1 MGEIKG
7 FIKYDRLE
15 ISKENVDLRIKHFSE
30 FTKDLT
36 DDELKLQGARCMDC
50 GIPFCQSGCPVDNLI
65 PEWNDLVYKN
75 KWDDAA
81 KRLLSTNNFPEF
93 TGRVC
98 PAPCENS
105 CVLDINTPA
114 VTIKN
119 IEKSIIEKAFENGLI
134 SPKVPKYRS
143 GKNIAIVGSGP
154 AGLSAADQ
162 LNKLGHAITVFEKN
176 EVIGGLLALGI
187 PDFKLEKNIIERRIQ
202 FMLAEGVEFKTRI
215 EIGIDKTLSEL
226 KDEFDAI
233 ILCGGAEQPR
243 DLPIIGRALKGV
255 HYAMDFLKQQNRRNG
270 NIEFNDEEITAKDKN
285 VIVIGGGDTGSDCIG
300 TCIRQG
306 AKSVLNLELMPQSP
320 KVRSAENPWPE
331 WAFVDRVSTSHEEGC
346 KRVFSVLSKEF
357 IGSKNKIQKIKI
369 ARVEFENPDPKTGRR
384 NMVEIPD
391 SEFEVEADLVLLA
404 MGFTGPIKSNL
415 IDELDIKLTNRNN
428 IETDNNYMT
437 NIEGIFAAGDMRR
450 GQSLVV
456 WAINEGRAV
465 ATSVDDYLKSS
476 VKSFVKNGKLNAV
489 NS

>member
-1 MGEIKG
+1 MGEVKG
-7 FIKYDRLE
+7 FLKYDRLE
-15 ISKENVDLRIKHFSE
+15 LSKEDVDSRIVHFNE
-30 FTKDLT
+30 FTNELT
-36 DDELKLQGARCMDC
+36 EDELKLQGARCMDC

-75 KWDDAA
+75 KWDEAA

-119 IEKSIIEKAFENGLI
+119 IEKSIIEKAFNSGLI
-134 SPKVPKYRS
+134 SPKLPKLRT
-143 GKNIAIVGSGP
+143 GKKIAIVGSGP

-162 LNKLGHAITVFEKN
+162 LNKFGHSITVFEKN

-187 PDFKLEKNIIERRIQ
+187 PDFKLEKSIVKRRIQ
-202 FMLAEGVEFKTRI
+202 IMQAEGIEFKTKI
-215 EIGIDKTLSEL
+215 EIGVDKTLSEL
-226 KDEFDAI
+226 KNEYDSI

-270 NIEFNDEEITAKDKN
+270 NRDFSEEAISAKDKN
-285 VIVIGGGDTGSDCIG
+285 VVVIGGGDTGSDCIG
-300 TCIRQG
+300 TSIRQG
-306 AKSVLNLELMPQSP
+306 AKSVLNLELMPQLP
-320 KVRSAENPWPE
+320 NVRSVGNPWPE
-331 WAFVDRVSTSHEEGC
+331 WAFIDRVSTSHEEGC
-346 KRVFSVLSKEF
+346 KREFSVLSKEF
-357 IGSKNKIQKIKI
+357 IGSKNQIQKIKI
-369 ARVEFENPDPKTGRR
+369 VRVEFENPDPKTGLR
-384 NMVEIPD
+384 NMMEIPN

-404 MGFTGPIKSNL
+404 MGFTGAVKNNL
-415 IDELDIKLTNRNN
+415 IHEMDIKLNDRNN
-428 IETDNNYMT
+428 IETDNNFMT
-437 NIEGIFAAGDMRR
+437 SIEGIFAAGDMRR

-465 ATSVDDYLKSS
+465 AESVNEYLK
-476 VKSFVKNGKLNAV
+476 KM
-489 NS
+489 

>member
-1 MGEIKG
+1 MGEVKG
-7 FIKYDRLE
+7 FLKYDRLE
-15 ISKENVDLRIKHFSE
+15 VSKENVDSRIIHFNE
-30 FTKDLT
+30 FTKELT
-36 DDELKLQGARCMDC
+36 EDELKLQGARCMDC

-134 SPKVPKYRS
+134 KPNLSIVRT

-162 LNKLGHAITVFEKN
+162 LNKLGHSITVFEKN

-187 PDFKLEKNIIERRIQ
+187 PDFKLEKNIVERRIQ
-202 FMLAEGVEFKTRI
+202 IMQAEGVEFKTKT
-215 EIGIDKTLSEL
+215 EIGVDKTLSEL
-226 KDEFDAI
+226 KDEYDAI

-255 HYAMDFLKQQNRRNG
+255 HYAMDFLKQQNRRNE
-270 NIEFNDEEITAKDKN
+270 NRDFSEEVISARDKN
-285 VIVIGGGDTGSDCIG
+285 VVVIGGGDTGSDCIG
-300 TCIRQG
+300 TSIRQG
-306 AKSVLNLELMPQSP
+306 AKSVLNLELLPQLP
-320 KVRSAENPWPE
+320 KVRSAVNPWPE

-346 KRVFSVLSKEF
+346 KREFSVLSKEF
-357 IGSKNKIQKIKI
+357 MGSKNIIQKIKI
-369 ARVEFENPDPKTGRR
+369 VRVEFENPDPKTGRR

-404 MGFTGPIKSNL
+404 MGFTGPVKNNL
-415 IDELDIKLTNRNN
+415 IHEMDIKLNDRNN
-428 IETDNNYMT
+428 IATDNNFMT
-437 NIEGIFAAGDMRR
+437 NIDGIFAAGDMRR

-465 ATSVDDYLKSS
+465 AASVDDYLK
-476 VKSFVKNGKLNAV
+476 
-489 NS
+489 